1 MKQIHIIFFMLLAVQ
16 SLNVRAQ
23 NADKDSIE
31 VTEMDYQ
38 IPIQFLVD
46 TVADENGKYLCI
58 TLPKVLKIPPPAFA
72 DERSRE
78 NYYKL
83 VKHIKK
89 VLPYAVSAKQLILET
104 YQLLQCMDEKERKKH
119 IKILEKE
126 LRSKYLP
133 IFKKLSTSEG
143 VLLTKLIDRECGMSG
158 YEIAKTFL
166 GSFDAGK
173 YQLLGKMFGQDLK
186 RRYDPKGADRITERL
201 VKLVESG
208 QI

>member
-1 MKQIHIIFFMLLAVQ
+1 MRYIRILLVLLLAVQ
-16 SLNVRAQ
+16 SLNGKAQ

-31 VTEMDYQ
+31 ATSQDYQ
-38 IPIQFLVD
+38 IPIEFLID
-46 TVADENGKYLCI
+46 TVADENGKYLSI
-58 TLPKVLKIPPPAFA
+58 TLPKVLKVPPPVFA

-78 NYYKL
+78 NYYRL

-89 VLPYAVSAKQLILET
+89 VLPYAVAAKQLILET
-104 YQLLQCMDEKERKKH
+104 YQMLQYLDEKERKKH

-126 LRSKYLP
+126 LRTKYLP

-208 QI
+208 QL